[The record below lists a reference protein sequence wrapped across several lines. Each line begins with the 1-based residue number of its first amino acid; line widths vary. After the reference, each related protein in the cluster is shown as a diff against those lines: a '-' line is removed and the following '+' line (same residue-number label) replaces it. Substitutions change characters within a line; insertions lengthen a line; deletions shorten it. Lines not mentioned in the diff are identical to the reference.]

1 MAIYEVPE
9 ENLYLDMTVTGVITR
24 EEKLYYTPEAGYVNY
39 YIHSGN
45 RVSKD
50 APVYSLD
57 VNRSVYDTLGTMDE
71 ISLTEKDIAEVKR
84 MISSFQGN
92 YNPSDFSSVY
102 DLKED
107 LILKVG

>member
-45 RVSKD
+45 IHYTQNSR
-50 APVYSLD
+50 L
-57 VNRSVYDTLGTMDE
+57 
-71 ISLTEKDIAEVKR
+71 
-84 MISSFQGN
+84 
-92 YNPSDFSSVY
+92 
-102 DLKED
+102 LKER
-107 LILKVG
+107 I